1 MGDGK
6 IVTICTDVVSDFGPS
21 GSKKPI
27 SNTKYDSNN
36 AAKVQFILE
45 LVGPLAHKSTLQN
58 IKEYESFRSNAKKND
73 GVISPTN
80 SLIH

>member
-27 SNTKYDSNN
+27 SNTKYDSNT
-36 AAKVQFILE
+36 AAKMQFIIE

-58 IKEYESFRSNAKKND
+58 LEECESFRFNAKKTD
-73 GVISPTN
+73 GVFSPTN